1 MDATRFKCVARNE
14 AGVDSIS
21 YTVDVNIPPVIE
33 NVRNTEQIII
43 EGRAPRTNQN
53 SSMKNPSGEPWKGE
67 SVIFRCPAQ
76 GMPEPLITWTQ
87 NGRPVNENKVILQ
100 QGGRS
105 LIVNNVDRADA
116 GEYICRAQNA
126 AGQDMQKY
134 ELEIHIPPK
143 IIEGSPTETAFK
155 ETIRG
160 ENLEISCD
168 FDFTYPKECFRSGKL
183 FFSSHCHM
191 TYDTSPMDLVHSLWS
206 TADKQVY

>member
-1 MDATRFKCVARNE
+1 
-14 AGVDSIS
+14 
-21 YTVDVNIPPVIE
+21 
-33 NVRNTEQIII
+33 
-43 EGRAPRTNQN
+43 
-53 SSMKNPSGEPWKGE
+53 
-67 SVIFRCPAQ
+67 
-76 GMPEPLITWTQ
+76 MPEPLITWTQ

-160 ENLEISCD
+160 ENLELSCD
-168 FDFTYPKECFRSGKL
+168 FDFTFPKECFRSLKL
-183 FFSSHCHM
+183 FHLKIILRSGVRGYRNPFAPKFEIIKDAKIIKNR
-191 TYDTSPMDLVHSLWS
+191 Y
-206 TADKQVY
+206 

>member
-1 MDATRFKCVARNE
+1 
-14 AGVDSIS
+14 
-21 YTVDVNIPPVIE
+21 
-33 NVRNTEQIII
+33 
-43 EGRAPRTNQN
+43 
-53 SSMKNPSGEPWKGE
+53 
-67 SVIFRCPAQ
+67 
-76 GMPEPLITWTQ
+76 MPEPLITWTQ

-143 IIEGSPTETAFK
+143 IIEGSPTETSFK

-160 ENLEISCD
+160 ENLELSCD
-168 FDFTYPKECFRSGKL
+168 FDFTNPKECFRSPK
-183 FFSSHCHM
+183 FFSSCEFHM
-191 TYDTSPMDLVHSLWS
+191 NQMP
-206 TADKQVY
+206 

>member
-1 MDATRFKCVARNE
+1 
-14 AGVDSIS
+14 
-21 YTVDVNIPPVIE
+21 
-33 NVRNTEQIII
+33 
-43 EGRAPRTNQN
+43 
-53 SSMKNPSGEPWKGE
+53 
-67 SVIFRCPAQ
+67 
-76 GMPEPLITWTQ
+76 MPEPLITWTQ
-87 NGRPVNENKVILQ
+87 NGRPVNENKIILQ

-160 ENLEISCD
+160 ENLELSCD
-168 FDFTYPKECFRSGKL
+168 FDFTYPKECFLLIVVCTVIDCGL
-183 FFSSHCHM
+183 H
-191 TYDTSPMDLVHSLWS
+191 YS
-206 TADKQVY
+206 TIDHIIRPFE